1 MDPVIARKT
10 WRTVES
16 IHGMIYFAPES
27 EAHYRSAGL
36 TEQRSGYFG
45 SRSAAMGEA
54 SAELVTATFF
64 NFEPGTVRAAMEGV
78 WEATT
83 PAALLEARSAA
94 AGAALRRLLGDA
106 ANDPT
111 VAEAAELARQ
121 AALTACERLE
131 GRPLFAAHARL
142 EWPDEPL
149 LVLWHAQTL
158 LREFR
163 GDGHIAALVTEGVSG
178 VEALITH
185 GGSGEIAAASL
196 RTSRNWS
203 DEAWTT
209 ASDGLIERGWI
220 DGFGALTDAGARHR
234 QWVEDRTDQLA
245 LAPYEAIGED
255 GCTRLRELVRP
266 LSRAVVAN
274 GGLPV

>member
-10 WRTVES
+10 WRTVEPV
-16 IHGMIYFAPES
+16 HGMIYFAPEAD
-27 EAHYRSAGL
+27 EHYRRAGI
-36 TEQRSGYFG
+36 TEQRSGYFA

-64 NFEPGTVRAAMEGV
+64 NFEPDTVRAAMAGV
-78 WEATT
+78 WTATT
-83 PAALLEARSAA
+83 PTSMLGARSAA
-94 AGAALRRLLGDA
+94 AHDALRRLLGDA
-106 ANDPT
+106 ATGPAID
-111 VAEAAELARQ
+111 EAAELARE
-121 AALTACERLE
+121 AALAACDRLE
-131 GRPLFAAHARL
+131 GRPLFAAHAQL

-163 GDGHIAALVTEGVSG
+163 GDGHIAVLVADGVSAI
-178 VEALITH
+178 EALITH
-185 GGSGEIAAASL
+185 GGSGEVAAAVL
-196 RTSRNWS
+196 RTTRNWS

-209 ASDGLIERGWI
+209 ASDALIERGWI
-220 DGFGALTDAGARHR
+220 DGFGALTEAGVEHR
-234 QWVEDRTDQLA
+234 QWVEDRTDRLA

-255 GCTRLRELVRP
+255 GCTRLRELARP
-266 LSRAVVAN
+266 LSRAIVAN